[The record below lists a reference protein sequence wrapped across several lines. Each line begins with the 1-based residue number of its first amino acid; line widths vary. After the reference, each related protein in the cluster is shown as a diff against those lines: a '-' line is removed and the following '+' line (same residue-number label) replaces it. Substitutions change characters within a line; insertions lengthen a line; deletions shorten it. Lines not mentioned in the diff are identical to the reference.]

1 MGRPTKP
8 KPTAT
13 LPSEEAPIKNK
24 KQQICSIIKRKT
36 NEELI
41 YYEHC

>member
-13 LPSEEAPIKNK
+13 LPSEESPIKNK
-24 KQQICSIIKRKT
+24 KQQICSIIKRNTK
-36 NEELI
+36 
-41 YYEHC
+41 